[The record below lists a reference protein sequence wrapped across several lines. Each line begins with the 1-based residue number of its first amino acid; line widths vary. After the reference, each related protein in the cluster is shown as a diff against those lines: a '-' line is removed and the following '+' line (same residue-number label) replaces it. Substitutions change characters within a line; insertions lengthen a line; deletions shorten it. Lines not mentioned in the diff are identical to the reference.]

1 MEIPAPLM
9 SGTITYFVLTLLACF
24 AGIGMGVT
32 GKLDK
37 ENASYVT
44 VSYVFACLLVPSIIP
59 PCCACV
65 YTNAPVVIFCG
76 LIFACAE
83 YLRSCRS

>member
-9 SGTITYFVLTLLACF
+9 SGTITYFVLTLLAVF

-32 GKLDK
+32 GKMDK
-37 ENASYVT
+37 ENASYV
-44 VSYVFACLLVPSIIP
+44 SYCSPLAIALVLFYYERISSATSLTHSSFL
-59 PCCACV
+59 CALS
-65 YTNAPVVIFCG
+65 TTA
-76 LIFACAE
+76 